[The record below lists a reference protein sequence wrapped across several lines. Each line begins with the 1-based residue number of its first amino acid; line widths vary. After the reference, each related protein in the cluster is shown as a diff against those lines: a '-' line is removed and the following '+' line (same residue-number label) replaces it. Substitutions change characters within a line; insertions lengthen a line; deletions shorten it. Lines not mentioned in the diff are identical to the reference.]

1 MKAQFEAPASVA
13 TDISTKPLD
22 YNSLDIKVITLKKR
36 TSKISG
42 VNFERF
48 STRS

>member
-22 YNSLDIKVITLKKR
+22 CNSLDIKVITKKKDF
-36 TSKISG
+36 KIPPK
-42 VNFERF
+42 NLE
-48 STRS
+48 